1 MNRKP
6 VDPGL
11 VLLLILFSISIAVA
25 NPLGVDESAGAC
37 ESYKE
42 LSGVGD
48 DSLDCSPGPNYDI
61 CGDEAGENRAH
72 VKGPAV
78 DEPVISQYPSHYYAC
93 LDSTEQD
100 YCVLPSG
107 EDGTEKVPEGTMAN
121 VAQKFNDGADDY
133 QDPANSPDWSVC
145 INTDG
150 TSDPGGKWYSLDNS
164 DAGEYLRN
172 NKNIVDNGDS
182 SNESHIAYY

>member
-1 MNRKP
+1 MNRRP
-6 VDPGL
+6 VGPGL
-11 VLLLILFSISIAVA
+11 VLLLILFSISTAVA

-42 LSGVGD
+42 LSGAGD
-48 DSLDCSPGPNYDI
+48 DSLDCSPGPNWDV

-78 DEPVISQYPSHYYAC
+78 NEPVISQYPSHYYAC
-93 LDSTEQD
+93 LDSSEQD

-107 EDGTEKVPEGTMAN
+107 EDGTEKVPKGTMAN

-133 QDPANSPDWSVC
+133 
-145 INTDG
+145 
-150 TSDPGGKWYSLDNS
+150 
-164 DAGEYLRN
+164 
-172 NKNIVDNGDS
+172 
-182 SNESHIAYY
+182 